1 MANSASNVPPFI
13 PGLFIVSLLV
23 IISVIIGWRN
33 YSQRGNPRLAPD
45 LGLWAF
51 WEAEGDGM
59 EGGTTRAE
67 RPEMW
72 EVDLVGRPASEKGAW
87 NDGWENIM
95 VSAVISKDIHA
106 D

>member
-1 MANSASNVPPFI
+1 
-13 PGLFIVSLLV
+13 
-23 IISVIIGWRN
+23 
-33 YSQRGNPRLAPD
+33 
-45 LGLWAF
+45 
-51 WEAEGDGM
+51 M